1 MIRRAYIFLWRKVMK
16 VGRKLIVMAG
26 IFVLFVFVSCGGSK
40 PSSGS
45 EARTAE
51 NNVDALGN
59 PIDPSKVNTEL
70 KGEISWWVW
79 GDYEIR
85 GTQDFNKYYPNVTI
99 NFVAVPS
106 DEFPEKVLT
115 AFATGIDL
123 PDVINIESAERG
135 QFNNMDVWERL
146 DAAPYNF
153 NKNDVLPIDIPLIS
167 NSKGEIVCSQIDNCV
182 SGYMY
187 DRNLAKKYFGT
198 DDPAEMEKLFAS
210 IDDFI
215 EKSKIVAAG
224 GDYMFASPED
234 AVDCIGS
241 LFKEPHTIGTK
252 LNTDNTTFPTYRVI
266 EKLVANKA
274 IGPYTMW
281 TPTWMTSFSSNKVL
295 FYEGPAWF
303 FSYVVKPADPDSVGK
318 WGLIT
323 PPGDGFNRGGT
334 AYAIPKKAKNKELA
348 WEAVKWFTMT
358 MEGSRSFFQAHN
370 ATTMY
375 KPAYDTDLFQGSS
388 DPYFGG
394 QNWVAKLNEISV
406 LPGTSAP
413 VMGPFDFHIGRV
425 NSQTLPDL
433 MSGKSADETYAKFI
447 NLLLERAPELSR

>member
-1 MIRRAYIFLWRKVMK
+1 MK
-16 VGRKLIVMAG
+16 LSRKLIVTVSILTML
-26 IFVLFVFVSCGGSK
+26 VLVSCGGGSK
-40 PSSGS
+40 SSSDSG
-45 EARTAE
+45 ARTAE
-51 NNVDALGN
+51 NNVDALGAS
-59 PIDPSKVNTEL
+59 IDPSKVNTEL

-146 DAAPYNF
+146 DAPPYNF

-167 NSKGEIVCSQIDNCV
+167 NSKGEIVCTQIDNCV

-198 DDPAEMEKLFAS
+198 DDPAEMEKLFGS
-210 IDDFI
+210 IGDFI
-215 EKSKIVAAG
+215 EKSKIVADG

-234 AVDCIGS
+234 VVDCIGN
-241 LFKEPHTIGTK
+241 LFKEPQTIDTK
-252 LNTDNTTFPTYRVI
+252 LNTDNTMLPTYRVI
-266 EKLVANKA
+266 ERLAANNA

-281 TPTWMTSFSSNKVL
+281 TPSWMTSFSSNKVL
-295 FYEGPAWF
+295 FYVGPAWF
-303 FSYVVKPADPDSVGK
+303 FSYVVKPADPDSTGK
-318 WGLIT
+318 WGLMT

-334 AYAIPKKAKNKELA
+334 AYAIPKKAKSKELA
-348 WEAVKWFTMT
+348 WEAIKWFTVT

-375 KPAYDTDLFQGSS
+375 KPAYDTELFKGEP

-413 VMGPFDFHIGRV
+413 IMGPYDFHIRRV
-425 NSQTLPDL
+425 NDQVLPDL
-433 MSGKSADETYAKFI
+433 MSGKSANETYAKFI
-447 NLLLERAPELSR
+447 TLLLERAPELTR